1 MITSLELA
9 NDIVKWIVKLE
20 QDFLLEDLCRCET
33 EFEFAEMVMFLES
46 LEDKISS
53 TNVEKFLQD
62 LTIWER
68 AVLVRDAK
76 KKYGIK

>member
-9 NDIVKWIVKLE
+9 NDVIKWIVKLE
-20 QDFLLEDLCRCET
+20 QDYLLQDLTSCET
-33 EFEFAEMVMFLES
+33 QLEFAEMVLFLES
-46 LEDKISS
+46 LEGKIHAS
-53 TNVEKFLQD
+53 NVEKFIDD

-76 KKYGIK
+76 KRYNIA

>member
-9 NDIVKWIVKLE
+9 NDIIKWIVKLE
-20 QDFLLEDLCRCET
+20 QDFLLEDLTNCST
-33 EFEFAEMVMFLES
+33 QLEFAEMVMFLES
-46 LEDKISS
+46 LEGKTSS
-53 TNVEKFLQD
+53 TNVEKFISD
-62 LTIWER
+62 LSIWER

>member
-9 NDIVKWIVKLE
+9 NDIIKWIVKLE

-33 EFEFAEMVMFLES
+33 ELEFAEMVMFLES

>member
-9 NDIVKWIVKLE
+9 NDIIKWIVKLE
-20 QDFLLEDLCRCET
+20 QDYLLQDLTSCKT
-33 EFEFAEMVMFLES
+33 ELEFAEMIMFLES
-46 LEDKISS
+46 LEGKINS
-53 TNVEKFLQD
+53 TNVEKFISD
-62 LTIWER
+62 LSIWER

>member
-9 NDIVKWIVKLE
+9 NDIIKWIVKLD
-20 QDFLLEDLCRCET
+20 QDYLLQDLTSCET
-33 EFEFAEMVMFLES
+33 QLEFAEMVMFLES

>member
-9 NDIVKWIVKLE
+9 NDIIKWIVKLE
-20 QDFLLEDLCRCET
+20 QDFLLEDLTNCKT
-33 EFEFAEMVMFLES
+33 ELEFAEMIMFLES
-46 LEDKISS
+46 LEDKINS
-53 TNVEKFLQD
+53 TNVEKFISD
-62 LTIWER
+62 LSIWER

>member
-9 NDIVKWIVKLE
+9 NDIIKWIVKLE
-20 QDFLLEDLCRCET
+20 QDFLLEDLTNCST
-33 EFEFAEMVMFLES
+33 QLEFAEMVMFLES
-46 LEDKISS
+46 LEGKINS
-53 TNVEKFLQD
+53 TNVEKFISD
-62 LTIWER
+62 LSIWER